1 MTPDQNERTTLDQ
14 NDKDVL
20 AAEYVLG
27 TLDSEDRA
35 NVEMLLA
42 LDPDFAATVAK
53 WERRL
58 GELSA
63 LVESVDPPNDTWEWI
78 KVRIAGVQPSGQMWL
93 PGVND
98 PPPPPPAPVVAEAS
112 PASAEAAAASATVA
126 ASATDDAPADVAALK
141 RSVSRWRGLA
151 AVGALAAATAA
162 AFFVARDVR
171 PDLLPAN
178 MRPVPKVVEKEVVRT
193 VEVPSPKM
201 AEYVAV
207 LQKDGGPPAF
217 LVTLDME
224 KHALSARMVGAPAEA
239 GKNYQ
244 LWLTSS
250 ASPEPQSLGIVGEGE
265 FTVRRNLAAYD
276 GPTLSHAT
284 FMISLEPAG
293 GSATGKPSGPPMF
306 TGRLMQLTPPAFPSQ
321 TP

>member
-1 MTPDQNERTTLDQ
+1 MTPDQNERVTLDH
-14 NDKDVL
+14 NEKDVL

-42 LDPDFAATVAK
+42 LDSEFAATVAK

-63 LVESVDPPNDTWEWI
+63 LVESVDPPSDTWEWV
-78 KVRIAGVQPSGQMWL
+78 KVRIAGVPPSGQMWL

-98 PPPPPPAPVVAEAS
+98 PPPSPPAPAKVETAQ
-112 PASAEAAAASATVA
+112 ASAEAAASVA
-126 ASATDDAPADVAALK
+126 AVAKSSSDDAPTGVATLSRDAT
-141 RSVSRWRGLA
+141 RWRALA
-151 AVGALAAATAA
+151 AISALAAALLLALL
-162 AFFVARDVR
+162 VR
-171 PDLLPAN
+171 PDFLPES
-178 MRPVPKVVEKEVVRT
+178 MRPAPKIVEKEVVRT

-201 AEYVAV
+201 AEYVAA
-207 LQKDGGPPAF
+207 LRKNADPPAF

-224 KHALSARMVGAPAEA
+224 KRTLSARMVSAPAQA
-239 GKNYQ
+239 GKNYE
-244 LWLTSS
+244 LWMTSK
-250 ASPEPQSLGIVGEGE
+250 ASPEPQSLGVVGEGE

-276 GPTLSHAT
+276 APMLSKAT

-293 GSATGKPSGPPMF
+293 GSTTGKPSGPPMF
-306 TGRLMQLTPPAFPSQ
+306 TGKLMQLTPPAFPSQ

>member
-1 MTPDQNERTTLDQ
+1 MTLEDDE
-14 NDKDVL
+14 KDVL

-27 TLDSEDRA
+27 TLDTEDRA
-35 NVEMLLA
+35 NVQMLLA
-42 LDPDFAATVAK
+42 LDPAFAAIVTK
-53 WERRL
+53 WERHL
-58 GELSA
+58 GGLSA
-63 LVESVDPPNDTWEWI
+63 LVESVELPKDTWEWI
-78 KVRIAGVQPSGQMWL
+78 KVRTAGVPPSGQMWL

-98 PPPPPPAPVVAEAS
+98 PPPSPEPVKAEPSEAS
-112 PASAEAAAASATVA
+112 VEAAASVTAADASP
-126 ASATDDAPADVAALK
+126 SDDAPANVVTLS
-141 RSVSRWRGLA
+141 RRVSRWRALA
-151 AVGALAAATAA
+151 AIGALAAALLLAL
-162 AFFVARDVR
+162 VVR
-171 PDLLPAN
+171 PDFLPES
-178 MRPVPKVVEKEVVRT
+178 MRPAPKIVEKEVVRT

-224 KHALSARMVGAPAEA
+224 KRALSARMVSAPVEA
-239 GKNYQ
+239 GKDYE
-244 LWLTSS
+244 LWMTSK
-250 ASPEPQSLGIVGEGE
+250 ASPEPQSLGVVGEGE

-276 GPTLSHAT
+276 APVLSSAT

-293 GSATGKPSGPPMF
+293 GSTTGKPSGPPMF